1 MLEGRVLR
9 LLLIALTMFLTLGVT
24 HGVSSANSIT
34 SFSTTF
40 PALVTAPATFS
51 SGESFEVQ
59 ITDALWT
66 QQGDVRLLEG
76 TNTSCNTTSTGS
88 DCSDVI
94 RFVNVSGVATI
105 FFLSDHNGGVD
116 LTYVPSLPTNPDFVI
131 YSSEAAP
138 TIQIVPTQLGNIT
151 ATMTSDDSLPDDAI
165 RLSATAVPEP
175 ATLLLL
181 GSGLVG
187 VGLGWRRYRKD

>member
-34 SFSTTF
+34 TFSTTF
-40 PALVTAPATFS
+40 QALVTTPATFS
-51 SGESFEVQ
+51 DGERFQVQ

-76 TNTSCNTTSTGS
+76 NSPCTIT

-138 TIQIVPTQLGNIT
+138 TIQIVPTQLGNVT
-151 ATMTSDDSLPDDAI
+151 ATITSDDSIPDDAI

-187 VGLGWRRYRKD
+187 VGLGWRGYRKD